1 MRDEL
6 GAVELDSGFEQ
17 HGVGRAYHL
26 HYVAGLDAV
35 EHSRLRIGERRE
47 IKRMAVRVAD
57 IGGHKGIVHPRYHER
72 YLDLKFAFPAR
83 GDLVGVHFEDVRD
96 LHARQRE
103 GRNGESREQD
113 RQDAFHRLPAT
124 PCPRDGRCLS

>member
-72 YLDLKFAFPAR
+72 YLDLEFDTPKSKVPDSSVTSDFFSVANS
-83 GDLVGVHFEDVRD
+83 V
-96 LHARQRE
+96 
-103 GRNGESREQD
+103 
-113 RQDAFHRLPAT
+113 LPSVSA
-124 PCPRDGRCLS
+124 